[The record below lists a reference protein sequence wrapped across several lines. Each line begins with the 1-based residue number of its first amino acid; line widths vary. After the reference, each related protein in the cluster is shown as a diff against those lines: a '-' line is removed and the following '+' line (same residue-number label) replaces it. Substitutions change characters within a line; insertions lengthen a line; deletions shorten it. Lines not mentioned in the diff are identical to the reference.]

1 MVEGVVGSSWFDL
14 YGADLRQY
22 AVTVVAV
29 VGVAFRVMDRV
40 AEDVFGESDRE
51 RDQVN
56 EALGGFGAD
65 GVGDSIG

>member
-1 MVEGVVGSSWFDL
+1 MVGDVVGSSWFDL

-40 AEDVFGESDRE
+40 AEDVF
-51 RDQVN
+51 
-56 EALGGFGAD
+56 
-65 GVGDSIG
+65 

>member
-1 MVEGVVGSSWFDL
+1 MVGGVVGSSWFGL

-40 AEDVFGESDRE
+40 AEDVF
-51 RDQVN
+51 
-56 EALGGFGAD
+56 
-65 GVGDSIG
+65 